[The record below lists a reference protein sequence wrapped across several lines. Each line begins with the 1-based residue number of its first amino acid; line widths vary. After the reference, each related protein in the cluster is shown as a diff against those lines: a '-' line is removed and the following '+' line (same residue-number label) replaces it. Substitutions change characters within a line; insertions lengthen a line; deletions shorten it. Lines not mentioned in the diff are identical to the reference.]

1 VNVNYRYIYEDV
13 DRHGNVR
20 IYFWRGK
27 GHKKVRVHDRV
38 GSPSFHTR
46 YPELMQGDGQA
57 PPDAGRTPKANTL
70 GWLCVQYFGSKNFK
84 SLNRRTQ
91 YVRRRII
98 ESMLVEP
105 IAPGARDTFAN
116 FPLQRLMPTTLEI
129 LRDRKEGA
137 EAGNGRVKA
146 LRAVFDW
153 GKRRQLVRSNIA
165 RDVEYNRHSGKG
177 WHSWEPSELEK
188 FEVRH
193 SIGTKARLAL
203 DLLQYTG
210 ASGSDVV
217 ALGRGNTRD
226 GRIQYRRAKTNVL
239 VDLPTAEALRETIDT
254 SPVIGTATLLVTQF
268 GKPFSAAGFGNWF
281 RDRCNE
287 AGLPPAHGVRK
298 AAPARAAVGRPPTSS
313 W

>member
-105 IAPGARDTFAN
+105 IAPDARDTFAN
-116 FPLQRLMPTTLEI
+116 FPFAAAHADNVGNTSRSQR
-129 LRDRKEGA
+129 RSRGRQWSCEGA
-137 EAGNGRVKA
+137 ACC
-146 LRAVFDW
+146 L
-153 GKRRQLVRSNIA
+153 
-165 RDVEYNRHSGKG
+165 
-177 WHSWEPSELEK
+177 
-188 FEVRH
+188 
-193 SIGTKARLAL
+193 
-203 DLLQYTG
+203 
-210 ASGSDVV
+210 
-217 ALGRGNTRD
+217 
-226 GRIQYRRAKTNVL
+226 
-239 VDLPTAEALRETIDT
+239 
-254 SPVIGTATLLVTQF
+254 
-268 GKPFSAAGFGNWF
+268 
-281 RDRCNE
+281 
-287 AGLPPAHGVRK
+287 
-298 AAPARAAVGRPPTSS
+298 
-313 W
+313 